1 MEPFHIEL
9 LDHIIVTENDYL
21 SMESEKHFAKKYIDD
36 SLLNMS
42 KGLLLEENE
51 RLKQQLEELQKKI
64 QNDLQVISAKYLGG
78 YNDVTIF
85 EVEISLNGIMQYVTV
100 DKLSEDNQK
109 DKWEV
114 FSNLNLDE
122 EQINDIIKVI
132 SKDPPS
138 MIADAKPKIY
148 ENPSVDE
155 IELEEEDYG

>member
-85 EVEISLNGIMQYVTV
+85 EVEISLNGIRARLI
-100 DKLSEDNQK
+100 K
-109 DKWEV
+109 
-114 FSNLNLDE
+114 NLNLDE